1 MRFQSRWISMG
12 GVTDL
17 SFLERIQYDS
27 QTLGFS
33 SDGSKHENIHLNFK
47 YTSQNTVLYV
57 W

>member
-27 QTLGFS
+27 QSLGFS